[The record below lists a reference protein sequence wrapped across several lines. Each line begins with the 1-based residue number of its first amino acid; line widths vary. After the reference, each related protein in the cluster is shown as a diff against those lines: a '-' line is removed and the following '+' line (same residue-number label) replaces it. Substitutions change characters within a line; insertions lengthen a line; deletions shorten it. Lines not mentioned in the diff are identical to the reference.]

1 MSNINENINL
11 EEFIFDGEEAVE
23 IQDLREID
31 EKDRENLLM
40 AGIDVE
46 ERERSASFLHVNH
59 SRAHCKSCEP
69 GVEVLDV
76 KEALERYNG
85 LKDYYWKLVDPDK
98 DEYTKAVYEKLHGGY
113 FIKTEK
119 GVKIKKIQSSH
130 VCLSEKRKW
139 GKMYTILLLWKRILS
154 SILLLDVLLPMM

>member
-119 GVKIKKIQSSH
+119 GVKIKKSSP
-130 VCLSEKRKW
+130 VMSVYQKRESGAKCTQYYYC
-139 GKMYTILLLWKRILS
+139 GRGF
-154 SILLLDVLLPMM
+154 